1 MVVCNYGK
9 PSKRGEASVFDM
21 RRRDFIKLI
30 GFTTVLPLAARAQQ
44 GVGKPLVGFLSSAS
58 AASTLDVYRLGLEE
72 TGYVE
77 GRNLVIE
84 ARWSAGRYESLPALA
99 EELVKAGASVIIAG
113 DLPATLAAKAA
124 TTTIPI
130 VFIMG
135 ADPVALGIVPSLNR
149 PGGNI
154 TGVGQDFGILG
165 VKRLELL
172 REVMPAPGLIA
183 LLSNPSNLNAR
194 DNLGAVLA
202 GAQRIGQPMEAFTA
216 SSASEIDI
224 AFAALVARG
233 ARGLLVLDDPF
244 FRKQGNQLVGLAD
257 RHSIPAIYYQR
268 GFVLAGGLVA
278 YGPNLPDLYR
288 LAGGYAG
295 RILKGDK
302 PSDLPVIQPTK
313 FELVINLKTAKA
325 LGLTVPLTLLA
336 RADEVIE

>member
-1 MVVCNYGK
+1 
-9 PSKRGEASVFDM
+9 M
-21 RRRDFIKLI
+21 RRREFIGLI
-30 GFTTVLPLAARAQQ
+30 GGAAAWPLAARAQQ
-44 GVGKPLVGFLSSAS
+44 GAGKPVVGFLSSAS
-58 AASTLDVYRLGLEE
+58 AATTLEGYRLGLEE

-77 GRNLVIE
+77 GRNLAIE
-84 ARWSAGRYESLPALA
+84 SRWSGGHYESLPALA
-99 EELVKAGASVIIAG
+99 EELVKAGVSVIIAG

-124 TTTIPI
+124 TATTPI

-135 ADPVALGIVPSLNR
+135 ADPVALGIVASLNR
-149 PGGNI
+149 PGGNM
-154 TGVGQDFGILG
+154 TGVMQVFGTLG

-183 LLSNPSNLNAR
+183 LLTNPSNRNAR

-202 GAQRIGQPMEAFTA
+202 GAHGIGQSAEAFSA
-216 SSASEIDI
+216 STNSEIDM
-224 AFAALVARG
+224 AFAAFVARG
-233 ARGLLVLDDPF
+233 ARGLLVLDHPF
-244 FRKQGNQLVGLAD
+244 FRAQTDQLVGLAAQ
-257 RHSIPAIYYQR
+257 HTIPAIYYAR
-268 GFVLAGGLVA
+268 SFVLAGGLIS

-302 PSDLPVIQPTK
+302 PSDLPVTRPTK

-325 LGLTVPLTLLA
+325 LKLDISPTLLA